1 MDWKKFEADTQCV
14 QAGYDPANGQA
25 RIAPICQSTTY
36 KYDDADE
43 VGRLFDLE
51 AEGHMYSRIS
61 NPTCGVLEE
70 KIAVMEGGVGAVTTS
85 SGQAATML
93 AVLNICKSGQH
104 ILCMSNLYGGTHTL
118 MGATLK
124 NLGIEVTF
132 IDPFL
137 PLEEMRQ
144 FIQPNT
150 RAVFG
155 ETIGNPGVNVMDFAK
170 LSTLAHEAGIPLIVD
185 NTFATPYL
193 CRPFE
198 HGADIVVHST
208 TKYLD
213 GHATSVGGCVVD
225 SGRFDW
231 NNGKFP
237 ELTEPDENYHGVVY
251 TKQFGSAAY
260 INKLRATLLRDM
272 GPTMSPFNAWL
283 TNLGMETLAVR
294 MDRHCANAL
303 ALAKYLEAH
312 PKVAWVS
319 YPLLPS
325 SPTYALAQQYLP
337 KGGSGII
344 AFGVKG
350 GVAAGKQ
357 FINSVKLAT
366 LVVHVGDL
374 RSHVLHPA
382 SMTHRQLSEEAQI
395 ASGVLP
401 DMIRFSVGI
410 ENVEDIKAD
419 LEQALA
425 QIEA

>member
-1 MDWKKFEADTQCV
+1 MTRLMAGADR
-14 QAGYDPANGQA
+14 ADLS
-25 RIAPICQSTTY
+25 STTY

>member
-1 MDWKKFEADTQCV
+1 MDWKKCQVETQCV
-14 QAGYDPANGQA
+14 QAGYTPKNGEP

-51 AEGHMYSRIS
+51 AEGHMYTRIS
-61 NPTCGVLEE
+61 NPTCEVLET
-70 KIAVMEGGVGAVTTS
+70 KVATLEGGVGAVATS

-93 AVLNICKSGQH
+93 AVLNIAKSGQH
-104 ILCMSNLYGGTHTL
+104 ILAMNNLYGGTHTL
-118 MGATLK
+118 MGATLA

-132 IDPFL
+132 IDPDL
-137 PLEEMRQ
+137 SLAEMKGYIRE
-144 FIQPNT
+144 NT

-155 ETIGNPGVNVMDFAK
+155 ETIGNPGVNVLDFAK
-170 LSTLAHEAGIPLIVD
+170 LSSLAHEAGIPLIVD

-198 HGADIVVHST
+198 HGADIVIHST
-208 TKYLD
+208 TKYFD
-213 GHATSVGGCVVD
+213 GHATSVGGIVVD

-231 NNGKFP
+231 TNGKFP
-237 ELTEPDENYHGVVY
+237 ELCEPDDNYHGVVY
-251 TKQFGSAAY
+251 TEKFGSAAY
-260 INKLRATLLRDM
+260 INKLRVTLLRDM

-283 TNLGMETLAVR
+283 TNLGLETLALR
-294 MDRHCANAL
+294 MERHSSNAL
-303 ALAKYLEAH
+303 ALAQWLEAH
-312 PKVAWVS
+312 PKVAWVN

-325 SPTYALAQQYLP
+325 SASFDLAQRYLP
-337 KGGSGII
+337 RGASGII

-350 GVAAGKQ
+350 GAAAGKQ
-357 FINSVKLAT
+357 FINSVQLAS

-374 RSHVLHPA
+374 RTHVLHPA
-382 SMTHRQLSEEAQI
+382 SMTHRQLSEEAQL
-395 ASGVLP
+395 AGGVRP

-425 QIEA
+425 QVTL

>member
-1 MDWKKFEADTQCV
+1 MDWKNVEPETQCV
-14 QAGYDPANGQA
+14 QAGYAPENGA
-25 RIAPICQSTTY
+25 PRIAPICQSTTY

-104 ILCMSNLYGGTHTL
+104 VLAMSNLYGGTHTL
-118 MGATLK
+118 MGATLE

-137 PLEEMRQ
+137 PLEEMRT
-144 FIQPNT
+144 FIRPNT

-155 ETIGNPGVNVMDFAK
+155 ETIGNPGVHVLDFAK
-170 LSTLAHEAGIPLIVD
+170 LSQLAHEAGIPLIVD

-237 ELTEPDENYHGVVY
+237 ELTEPDANYHGVVY
-251 TKQFGSAAY
+251 TEKFAGAAY

-303 ALAKYLEAH
+303 ELARFLEAH

-319 YPLLPS
+319 YPLLES

-337 KGGSGII
+337 RGGSGII

-357 FINSVKLAT
+357 FINSVKLAS

-382 SMTHRQLSEEAQI
+382 SMTHRQLSAEEQLE
-395 ASGVLP
+395 SGVLP

-410 ENVEDIKAD
+410 ENVADIKAD

-425 QIEA
+425 RVQV

>member
-1 MDWKKFEADTQCV
+1 MDWKKYQAETQCV
-14 QAGYDPANGQA
+14 QAGYTPENGES

-43 VGRLFDLE
+43 VGKLFDLE
-51 AEGHMYSRIS
+51 ADGHMYTRIS

-93 AVLNICKSGQH
+93 AVLNICKSGDH
-104 ILCMSNLYGGTHTL
+104 ILAMSNLYGGTHTL
-118 MGATLK
+118 MGATLA

-132 IDPFL
+132 VDPFL
-137 PLEEMRQ
+137 PLAEMRT
-144 FIQPNT
+144 FLKPNT

-155 ETIGNPGVNVMDFAK
+155 ETIGNPGVQVLDFAK
-170 LSTLAHEAGIPLIVD
+170 VSTLAHEAGIPLIVD

-193 CRPFE
+193 CQPFQY
-198 HGADIVVHST
+198 GADIVIHST

-225 SGRFDW
+225 SGHFDW
-231 NNGKFP
+231 QNGKFP
-237 ELTEPDENYHGVVY
+237 ELTEPDPNYHGVRY
-251 TKQFGSAAY
+251 TEKFGKAAY
-260 INKLRATLLRDM
+260 INKLRVTLLRDM

-294 MDRHCANAL
+294 MDRHCTNAL
-303 ALAKYLEAH
+303 VLAQFLENH
-312 PKVAWVS
+312 PKVAWVN
-319 YPLLPS
+319 YPYLES
-325 SPTYALAQQYLP
+325 SATYDLAKKYLP
-337 KGGSGII
+337 RGGSGII

-350 GVAAGKQ
+350 GAAAGKQ
-357 FINSVKLAT
+357 FINSVRLAS

-382 SMTHRQLSEEAQI
+382 SMTHRQLSEADQI
-395 ASGVLP
+395 AGGVLP
-401 DMIRFSVGI
+401 EMIRFSVGI
-410 ENVEDIKAD
+410 ENVADIQAD
-419 LEQALA
+419 LAQALA
-425 QIEA
+425 QVEV